1 LSQGALVGLA
11 AVVLA
16 VIVAQFAVAGG
27 SDRGKIASLQR
38 QIDELNRQVAAP
50 VEAAKKKKR
59 RRGPRGPQGPPG
71 PQGLQG
77 IPGPPGPPGVG
88 FATNITHD
96 FGSIAGTACTGVS
109 FGIDGPLATDHVVY
123 TPITTP
129 PAGIAVWVTPGA
141 SSYTITLCNSTGSP
155 INPPSMTFRLLSIRG

>member
-27 SDRGKIASLQR
+27 SDGGKVASLQR
-38 QIDELNRQVAAP
+38 QIDELKRQVAAP
-50 VEAAKKKKR
+50 VKAVKKKR

-96 FGSIAGTACTGVS
+96 FGSIAMATCTGVS

-141 SSYTITLCNSTGSP
+141 SSYTITLCNSRTMAFD
-155 INPPSMTFRLLSIRG
+155 PPSMTFRLLSIRG